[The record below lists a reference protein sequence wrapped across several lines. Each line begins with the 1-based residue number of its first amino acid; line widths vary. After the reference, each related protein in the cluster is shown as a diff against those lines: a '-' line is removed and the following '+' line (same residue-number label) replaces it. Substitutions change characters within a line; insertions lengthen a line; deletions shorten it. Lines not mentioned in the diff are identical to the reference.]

1 MKSFYV
7 ENIFDDQTYLNLKNC
22 VYRHIEESDDFNYAP
37 YYGRYWNM
45 IDFPEDLHNIIVNR
59 ARELTNIDD
68 LDIAYTQCI
77 KYKKEGESVPRLD
90 NHIDNFYAVYTMD
103 ISIETTL
110 DWPLTIENTDVPCK
124 DNSAIFLKGDEDFH
138 SRPEYPGTDDDFMI
152 MLYVN
157 LVPKNHPIM
166 KDVEKLK
173 ALSKPVK
180 DAFLKTVIPNNVN
193 RNAGSKTKKLPWGDY

>member
-7 ENIFDDQTYLNLKNC
+7 ENIFDDQTYLNILNH
-22 VYRHIEESDDFNYAP
+22 VYSHIEQSDDFNYAP

-45 IDFPEDLHNIIVNR
+45 IDFPEDLHNAIIKK
-59 ARELTNIDD
+59 AIDLTGLDD

-77 KYKKEGESVPRLD
+77 KYKKEGDSVPRLD

-103 ISIETTL
+103 ISLKTTL
-110 DWPLTIENTDVPCK
+110 DWPLTIENVDMPCK
-124 DNSAIFLKGDEDFH
+124 DNSAIFLKGDEDYH
-138 SRPEYPGTDDDFMI
+138 SRPEYPGSEEDFMI

-157 LVPKNHPIM
+157 LVPKDHPIM
-166 KDVEKLK
+166 EDVKKLK
-173 ALSKPVK
+173 NLSKPVK

-193 RNAGSKTKKLPWGDY
+193 RNPSSKVKKLPWGDY

>member
-7 ENIFDDQTYLNLKNC
+7 ENIFDEETYRLIKDY
-22 VYRHIEESDDFNYAP
+22 VYNHMETSDDFNYAP
-37 YYGRYWNM
+37 YYGRYWNL
-45 IDFPEDLHNIIVNR
+45 IDFPEDLYGKIIDK
-59 ARELTNIDD
+59 AREKTGIKD

-77 KYKKEGESVPRLD
+77 KYKKEGESIPRLD
-90 NHIDNFYAVYTMD
+90 NHIDNFYAVYTLD
-103 ISIETTL
+103 ITIKTTL
-110 DWPLTIENTDVPCK
+110 DWPLTIEDVDVSCK

-138 SRPEYPGTDDDFMI
+138 SRPEYPGTDEDYMV

-157 LVPKNHPIM
+157 LVPQDHPIM
-166 KDVEKLK
+166 RDVEKLK

-193 RNAGSKTKKLPWGDY
+193 KNAGSKTKKLPWGDY